1 MTKKKPSPLQR
12 LINRHV
18 TRKDNLRTK
27 RANLIADFEA
37 EKKKLDDE
45 LADIE
50 EILRRLD
57 K

>member
-1 MTKKKPSPLQR
+1 MPRKKPSPLQR

-18 TRKDNLRTK
+18 TRKNNLRTK
-27 RANLIADFEA
+27 RANLVTAFES

-45 LADIE
+45 LSDIG
-50 EILRRLD
+50 EILERLE